1 MLTLAF
7 LALYTYGTKQAFDET
22 TRLEP
27 GVPADIQEEILA
39 GATLLGLAMF
49 VSLFLGTV
57 LAVFVTLNAVRGD
70 AERGLLQPLVVRP
83 IGRTTLLLARFVAAS
98 AVCVA
103 YVSIVYAAAVVL
115 THATGGYWPNNPLY
129 GGVTLALAML
139 VVVAIALLGTTLL
152 SSTANGIAIFMVFGA
167 GLASGLIGQI
177 GAALDSAA
185 LERISSIASWALPFE
200 AIYQDGL
207 HALTAEVRG
216 ATGVIVQLGPF
227 GGAQDAGPAADPV
240 HPRLP
245 RRRRPRREP
254 DLRARGPLA
263 GRTATRRQAVAA
275 PPPFSSSRIAK
286 SAARWARASSMLSRR
301 NSRKLVIISPVA
313 VSTSRIIRS
322 CRTFHWLSMVRR
334 SVIACVCSCIATRNS
349 CKYSLPWRMCSSVR
363 SSRRSM
369 RASRSSSFTQP
380 MIAGRLRQAITAL
393 QRVALRVVPKPRIVR
408 VDLRVPRSASRS
420 DVFCSRR
427 L

>member
-1 MLTLAF
+1 MSGRAVSEVLLDLRIVAGYALREALRRKVFVVVVVLTLGF
-7 LALYTYGTKQAFDET
+7 LALYTYGCEQAFDEV

-27 GVPADIQEEILA
+27 GVPEDIEEEVLT

-49 VSLFLGTV
+49 VSLFLSTV

-98 AVCVA
+98 AVCVV
-103 YVSIVYAAAVVL
+103 YVLVVYAAAVML
-115 THATGGYWPNNPLY
+115 TNATGGYWPNNPLY

-177 GAALDSAA
+177 GSALDSAS

-207 HALTAEVRG
+207 HALTADVRG

-227 GGAQDAGPAADPV
+227 GGAQDAGPLLIPYILVYLVVVGVVANRIFERAD
-240 HPRLP
+240 L
-245 RRRRPRREP
+245 
-254 DLRARGPLA
+254 
-263 GRTATRRQAVAA
+263 
-275 PPPFSSSRIAK
+275 
-286 SAARWARASSMLSRR
+286 
-301 NSRKLVIISPVA
+301 
-313 VSTSRIIRS
+313 
-322 CRTFHWLSMVRR
+322 
-334 SVIACVCSCIATRNS
+334 
-349 CKYSLPWRMCSSVR
+349 
-363 SSRRSM
+363 
-369 RASRSSSFTQP
+369 
-380 MIAGRLRQAITAL
+380 
-393 QRVALRVVPKPRIVR
+393 
-408 VDLRVPRSASRS
+408 
-420 DVFCSRR
+420 
-427 L
+427 